1 MVKKDNGLIPVT
13 MKQVADLDPTRWA
26 HSPFPILPI
35 LPIPIDN
42 LVTRPRCADAT
53 PIPTMGA

>member
-35 LPIPIDN
+35 LPIPVKS
-42 LVTRPRCADAT
+42 LTRPRCAVD
-53 PIPTMGA
+53 PPLPTMGA